1 MGLHQFLL
9 ISTTDNSKGLGLFN
23 FLHVLCNTTH
33 NSKNSR
39 ICSTQPPF
47 ISKCLFCF
55 VNHQAHTKIKNRNH
69 PIKNDTSTKQIWQHL
84 YFITSFFESSC
95 QTSQYHDPMTAGEK
109 ITGIFLK
116 KISTLLDLKNLLKF
130 FRWLPLESHRWAD
143 LSCY

>member
-1 MGLHQFLL
+1 MYSATQLTTRKIPEFVQRSHSLL
-9 ISTTDNSKGLGLFN
+9 PNVSF
-23 FLHVLCNTTH
+23 VLLN
-33 NSKNSR
+33 
-39 ICSTQPPF
+39 
-47 ISKCLFCF
+47 
-55 VNHQAHTKIKNRNH
+55 NHQAHTKIKNRNY

>member
-1 MGLHQFLL
+1 MYSATQLTTRKIPEFVQRSQPLFPNVAFVLL
-9 ISTTDNSKGLGLFN
+9 N
-23 FLHVLCNTTH
+23 
-33 NSKNSR
+33 
-39 ICSTQPPF
+39 
-47 ISKCLFCF
+47 
-55 VNHQAHTKIKNRNH
+55 NHQAHTKIKNRDY